1 MGDNMFQQV
10 KTFLNKVVQQL
21 DVQANKYRIGVSQFS
36 DDAQAEVL
44 LNTFKGKNQVL
55 NHIKKNLVY
64 KAERVGELKTG
75 VAIKHAIDVHFKES
89 SGSRLVE
96 GIPQFLVIITSGSS
110 KYDPFQQAVN
120 SVKKHGVKIVPIGVQ
135 NTNMKEWE
143 DMGIKYFNLSA
154 DNLTPLSRNIHN
166 LIKTEKE
173 NQFKRAGPPPAGCV
187 ETEEAD
193 IYFLMDGSG
202 SIKPQDFLEVKTFLI
217 EMVEM
222 FNIGPDNVRIGAVQY
237 ASNPE
242 LELNITHHSSK
253 IAIQQAIQNIR
264 QVGGGTR
271 TGEALHFMLK
281 CFQSAVTTRPTT
293 VPQYLVTLTDGESE
307 DEVRQVA
314 ETLRKKG
321 VLTYAIGVKD
331 ANKTQLL
338 EISGSDDRFFY
349 VYNFDSLKDIK
360 NKVVQEICSQEAC
373 KKVKADIIFLIDSS
387 GSIVE
392 EDFKRMKQFV
402 ENIVKKSDIGV
413 DKVQVGAIQFSYT
426 QKEEFTLN
434 KFSLKTDLQEAIRN
448 MSQLY
453 GGTLTGQALSFTS
466 KYFESAK
473 GGRSDV
479 DQFLIV
485 ITDGEAQD
493 EVAAPAE
500 ALRNKGITVFSI
512 GVFGSNNTQLEEI
525 SGSQNKVFFIES
537 YDALSSILNTVFFGI
552 CHPQKDCK
560 IERADIVFLID
571 GSDSIS
577 PTDFQTMKEFLKAMV
592 INFDIRPNRVHIGV
606 AQFSHKYAKQFYL
619 RSFTDT
625 STFQNQIEN
634 IRQITGSTYIA
645 NALRNVKDFFTT
657 SAGSRK
663 SEGVEQILLVIT
675 DGVAQDRDE
684 VYQAA
689 EDLRQDSI
697 TIYALGI
704 GDIDVYQ
711 LIQIAGTPDRKF
723 MVKNFNEL
731 VTIKT
736 RFVRNICEDP
746 RDAKCAIDIAVGFD
760 ITSQKPGQQIFSDQ
774 HKLQVFLPEILKEM
788 TSLQTISCV
797 SGSQIQISFGFEITN
812 SEPVYET
819 QFKTLSPDI
828 VTELSSQWVVKPS
841 YLNRAFLESLWKKFE
856 KSENKTKDHVAEK
869 SCCGICC
876 KCLGDEGLIGNKGPK
891 GQKGSNGS
899 FGRVGHPG
907 EEGTPGIRG
916 PPGLNGTQ
924 GFPGCEGLRGLK
936 VTAAVDPREATA
948 VADPREATAGAGPRE
963 VTAAVDPREAPAA
976 AVDPREAMAA
986 AGPWDV
992 TAAVDP
998 REVPAGADP
1007 REATAV
1013 VDPRE
1018 AMAAAVDPQ
1027 EATAGAGPREA
1038 TAAADPREETAAA
1051 DPREATLG
1059 ILDADI
1065 QLAFAGLPSAANAV
1079 PAEGESGNPGDKGEV
1094 GTLGPRGVQGDIGF
1108 PGYTGPQ
1115 GNDGDPGNP
1124 GARGPKG
1131 IRGRRGESG
1140 PKGDPGSPGDLGYP
1154 GHKECELINYIRQ
1167 NCRAREC
1174 PVYPTELVFA
1184 LDMSAE
1190 VTTQS
1195 FTRMKEMVLSILE
1208 DLSFSESNCPTGTRV
1223 SLVSYS
1229 YATKYVIRFNDY
1241 HRKKQLLKSV
1251 KEIPLERTT
1260 GRRNIGAAMKFVARN
1275 SFKRIRKGTLVR
1287 KMAII
1292 FADGPSQDAVSISTA
1307 AMEFSAL
1314 DITPVVIAFQ
1324 DLPNIKRA
1332 FAIDDTGRF
1341 QFINIPTKEDPKIM
1355 LENLKL
1361 CSLCYDT
1368 CNPDPTCLKIKN
1380 RPSPVQM
1387 DMDVAFLLDSSRT
1400 MSSDNFERSKEF
1412 LHSVLDQFVITN
1424 QPRTSDPGARVALVQ
1439 HTSSGYTQREEQNP
1453 VNLEFDFVAY
1463 SSKKQM
1469 KRHIKESLH
1478 QLQSDSGVG
1487 HALEWTMNNLFS
1499 KVSKARSTKVIFAVI
1514 GGDTSFWDKKKLA
1527 EIALNAKCQGFTIF
1541 ALTIGGPINDT
1552 EVEQLASFPFS
1563 HHSCQLGKVLDLDMD
1578 YALKFTHA
1586 FFSLVANK
1594 INNYPPK
1601 ILQRKCER
1609 LILQE
1614 KQQGDEVPM
1623 SAPERITA
1631 ENVKRE

>member
-1 MGDNMFQQV
+1 M
-10 KTFLNKVVQQL
+10 KV
-21 DVQANKYRIGVSQFS
+21 S
-36 DDAQAEVL
+36 
-44 LNTFKGKNQVL
+44 
-55 NHIKKNLVY
+55 
-64 KAERVGELKTG
+64 
-75 VAIKHAIDVHFKES
+75 
-89 SGSRLVE
+89 
-96 GIPQFLVIITSGSS
+96 
-110 KYDPFQQAVN
+110 
-120 SVKKHGVKIVPIGVQ
+120 
-135 NTNMKEWE
+135 
-143 DMGIKYFNLSA
+143 
-154 DNLTPLSRNIHN
+154 
-166 LIKTEKE
+166 
-173 NQFKRAGPPPAGCV
+173 
-187 ETEEAD
+187 
-193 IYFLMDGSG
+193 
-202 SIKPQDFLEVKTFLI
+202 
-217 EMVEM
+217 
-222 FNIGPDNVRIGAVQY
+222 
-237 ASNPE
+237 
-242 LELNITHHSSK
+242 
-253 IAIQQAIQNIR
+253 
-264 QVGGGTR
+264 
-271 TGEALHFMLK
+271 
-281 CFQSAVTTRPTT
+281 
-293 VPQYLVTLTDGESE
+293 
-307 DEVRQVA
+307 
-314 ETLRKKG
+314 
-321 VLTYAIGVKD
+321 
-331 ANKTQLL
+331 L
-338 EISGSDDRFFY
+338 EIKDR
-349 VYNFDSLKDIK
+349 N
-360 NKVVQEICSQEAC
+360 
-373 KKVKADIIFLIDSS
+373 
-387 GSIVE
+387 
-392 EDFKRMKQFV
+392 
-402 ENIVKKSDIGV
+402 
-413 DKVQVGAIQFSYT
+413 
-426 QKEEFTLN
+426 
-434 KFSLKTDLQEAIRN
+434 
-448 MSQLY
+448 
-453 GGTLTGQALSFTS
+453 
-466 KYFESAK
+466 
-473 GGRSDV
+473 
-479 DQFLIV
+479 
-485 ITDGEAQD
+485 
-493 EVAAPAE
+493 
-500 ALRNKGITVFSI
+500 
-512 GVFGSNNTQLEEI
+512 
-525 SGSQNKVFFIES
+525 
-537 YDALSSILNTVFFGI
+537 
-552 CHPQKDCK
+552 
-560 IERADIVFLID
+560 
-571 GSDSIS
+571 
-577 PTDFQTMKEFLKAMV
+577 
-592 INFDIRPNRVHIGV
+592 
-606 AQFSHKYAKQFYL
+606 
-619 RSFTDT
+619 
-625 STFQNQIEN
+625 
-634 IRQITGSTYIA
+634 
-645 NALRNVKDFFTT
+645 
-657 SAGSRK
+657 
-663 SEGVEQILLVIT
+663 
-675 DGVAQDRDE
+675 
-684 VYQAA
+684 
-689 EDLRQDSI
+689 
-697 TIYALGI
+697 
-704 GDIDVYQ
+704 
-711 LIQIAGTPDRKF
+711 
-723 MVKNFNEL
+723 
-731 VTIKT
+731 
-736 RFVRNICEDP
+736 
-746 RDAKCAIDIAVGFD
+746 
-760 ITSQKPGQQIFSDQ
+760 
-774 HKLQVFLPEILKEM
+774 
-788 TSLQTISCV
+788 
-797 SGSQIQISFGFEITN
+797 
-812 SEPVYET
+812 
-819 QFKTLSPDI
+819 
-828 VTELSSQWVVKPS
+828 
-841 YLNRAFLESLWKKFE
+841 
-856 KSENKTKDHVAEK
+856 
-869 SCCGICC
+869 
-876 KCLGDEGLIGNKGPK
+876 

-936 VTAAVDPREATA
+936 GARGIPGQRGEEGEQALDGIQGQDGDNGLPGQNGGKGNPGKPGSPGPKGPLGERGDPGLRGDPGVPGSNNNIRGPTGERGKRGLQGDPGIDGEPGLKGDPGKGGVTGRRGPLGSKSARGQPGLPGSKGDRGRRGQQGKKGVEGEKGPVGPPGFKGPQGTPGAEGPKGNRGS
-948 VADPREATAGAGPRE
+948 AGAK
-963 VTAAVDPREAPAA
+963 
-976 AVDPREAMAA
+976 
-986 AGPWDV
+986 
-992 TAAVDP
+992 
-998 REVPAGADP
+998 
-1007 REATAV
+1007 
-1013 VDPRE
+1013 
-1018 AMAAAVDPQ
+1018 
-1027 EATAGAGPREA
+1027 
-1038 TAAADPREETAAA
+1038 
-1051 DPREATLG
+1051 
-1059 ILDADI
+1059 
-1065 QLAFAGLPSAANAV
+1065 GLK
-1079 PAEGESGNPGDKGEV
+1079 GESGNPGDKGEV
-1094 GTLGPRGVQGDIGF
+1094 GTLGPRGVQGEDGSDGYGPKGKNGKQGDIGF

-1154 GHKECELINYIRQ
+1154 GHKGPRGPKGTMALTECELINYIRQ
-1167 NCRAREC
+1167 NCPCSQGKFIYFLFVFFFLLIQKTIFLYVKLIEGAREC

-1499 KVSKARSTKVIFAVI
+1499 KVSKARSTKVIFAII
-1514 GGDTSFWDKKKLA
+1514 GGDTSFWDKNKLA

-1609 LILQE
+1609 LILQQ

-1623 SAPERITA
+1623 SAPESTPSIEYKDLETKNEKPKEKEIKNITALELMSKINLKKDEETELTSPAIKFRCFLKRDLGNLCRGFQKIRWFYNKNTRVCVPFLYGGCAGNENRFISKHECLQACASQRITA